1 MFRMRAGLRAG
12 SVVLALG
19 GALAVIA
26 LSAPVASAATTPD
39 CTLAPTS
46 GLTTVMIGSRQYQL
60 DVPPGLTG
68 TSVPLLIS
76 LHGAGSNGT
85 EDDDFG
91 PDWSSVAS
99 ADNFILAYPDAEFP
113 DQSSLPGLSN
123 LPYLDGGVWDPY
135 TVGSTDVPFILSV
148 VSNIESK
155 YCINTSRV
163 YVDGW
168 SNGAV
173 MSQRMACAAANVFA
187 AADSYAGGDPTIE
200 ATYDSEVAPYLGQFA
215 GAPCT
220 PSRPISVAMIVGQED
235 FTYPALSENAT
246 LWEGVDGCGST
257 PVAETDTYGS
267 QDTYSCAD
275 GTQVMTR
282 VVDFTSHNW
291 PLGAAGDDQRARI
304 WSFFMANP
312 LP

>member
-1 MFRMRAGLRAG
+1 MFPPRIGVRVLTVA
-12 SVVLALG
+12 LALAG
-19 GALAVIA
+19 TFAVMA
-26 LSAPVASAATTPD
+26 CSAPLASAATTAG
-39 CTLAPTS
+39 CTLTPTS
-46 GLTTVMIGSRQYQL
+46 GLTTVMIGSREYQL
-60 DVPPGLTG
+60 DVPAGLTG

-91 PDWSSVAS
+91 PDWSSVAG
-99 ADNFILAYPDAEFP
+99 ADNFIVAYPDAEFP
-113 DQSSLPGLSN
+113 DQSSLGLSS
-123 LPYLDGGVWDPY
+123 LPYLYGGAWDPY

-163 YVDGW
+163 YLDGW

-220 PSRPISVAMIVGQED
+220 PSRPISVSLIVGQED

-246 LWEGVDGCGST
+246 LWEGIDGCGAT
-257 PVAETDTYGS
+257 PVAETDSYGS

-275 GTQVMTR
+275 GTQLMTR

-291 PLGAAGDDQRARI
+291 PIGAQGQDQRERI
-304 WSFFMANP
+304 WQFFMAHP
-312 LP
+312 LT